1 MPPIPPP
8 LFDANALKT
17 RALRTLASEQDA
29 IAALSERI
37 DAGFIEAVRQVLE
50 APGRLIV
57 TGIGKSAHIANKLV
71 ATLNSTGTPAGF
83 MHAAEAIHGDLGLVQ
98 KGDVI
103 LCISKSGNSPEIKA
117 LVPLIKGL
125 GHPLIAMTGQR
136 DGFLA
141 QHADLVL
148 DTTVE
153 REACPHNLAPTASTA
168 AQLAMGDAL
177 AMCLMEARGFTADD
191 FATYHPGG
199 ALGKRLYTTLGDL
212 VDPERRPAVGP
223 EDSLAEVILAMSAGR
238 TGAAVVLEGEAIVG
252 IVTDGDLRRALERGG
267 IEGAKAA
274 DVMGRAPRVLAS
286 DQLAVEA
293 FQIMEAASIT
303 QIIVHEGGRYLGL
316 VHLHDLLREGIF

>member
-1 MPPIPPP
+1 MHLRPLPIDDEQ
-8 LFDANALKT
+8 LIT
-17 RALRTLASEQDA
+17 RALETLEVES
-29 IAALSERI
+29 AAVSALKDRI
-37 DAGFIEAVRQVLE
+37 GPTFLAVVRQILD
-50 APGRLIV
+50 APGRLVI

-125 GHPLIAMTGQR
+125 GHPLIAMTGAL
-136 DGFLA
+136 DSHLA
-141 QHADLVL
+141 THADGVL

-168 AQLAMGDAL
+168 AQLALGDAL
-177 AMCLMEARGFTADD
+177 AMCLMEARGFSSRD

-199 ALGKRLYTTLGDL
+199 ALGKKLYTTLGDL
-212 VDPERRPAVGP
+212 VDRERRPAVAP
-223 EDSLAEVILAMSAGR
+223 TDPMTAVILAMSAGR
-238 TGAAVVLEGEAIVG
+238 AGAAVVLEGEEIAG
-252 IVTDGDLRRALERGG
+252 IITDGDLRRALERGTVQDAVAG
-267 IEGAKAA
+267 E
-274 DVMGRAPRVLAS
+274 VMGRAPRIMEAEA
-286 DQLAVEA
+286 LAVEA
-293 FQIMEAASIT
+293 FQVMEAASIT
-303 QIIVHEGGRYLGL
+303 QVIVREGGRYVGL

>member
-1 MPPIPPP
+1 MTPKVPE
-8 LFDANALKT
+8 FDANKLKQ
-17 RALRTLASEQDA
+17 RALQTLDIESQAVAGLKERVNDA
-29 IAALSERI
+29 
-37 DAGFIEAVRQVLE
+37 FIEVVKLILR
-50 APGRLIV
+50 APGRLII

-103 LCISKSGNSPEIKA
+103 LCLSKSGNSPEIKV

-125 GHPLIAMTGQR
+125 GHPLVAMTGAL
-136 DGFLA
+136 DSYLGL
-141 QHADLVL
+141 HADHVL

-177 AMCLMEARGFTADD
+177 AMCLMEARGFSSTD

-199 ALGKRLYTTLGDL
+199 ALGKKLYTTLGDL
-212 VDPERRPAVGP
+212 VDPERRPEVPPAA
-223 EDSLAEVILAMSAGR
+223 SMTEVILAMSAGR
-238 TGAAVVLEGEAIVG
+238 AGAAVVVEDGAILG
-252 IVTDGDLRRALERGG
+252 IITDGDLRRALERGG
-267 IEGAKAA
+267 FELAVAA
-274 DVMGRAPRVLAS
+274 DVMGRNPRVMDS
-286 DQLAVEA
+286 ESLAVEA
-293 FQIMEAASIT
+293 FQVMEASSIT
-303 QIIVHEGGRYLGL
+303 QVIVREGSRYAGL